1 MKMCKVIF
9 ALVLTGVCHAAFAE
23 TAWQLP
29 LEVSDS
35 NTKVTFDVD
44 TTWHVVYGKTSK
56 LSGTVSLADPANLM
70 SIQSDIHFPVKS
82 FDTGWSARD
91 DSLYE
96 HMKAD
101 KFPEVVLTTT
111 ELAGECT
118 PAVLASGE
126 CKATLQAKL
135 TICDVS
141 KDVPLEV
148 KIEDKGENY
157 VVSGTYAFKWA
168 DYNVDDPSILV
179 AKVDPTVRVQ
189 YSIEVPKVTK

>member
-1 MKMCKVIF
+1 MKISK
-9 ALVLTGVCHAAFAE
+9 LVVGLLITSVSAAAMAE
-23 TAWQLP
+23 TAWELP
-29 LEVSDS
+29 LQVSDD
-35 NTKVTFDVD
+35 NTKVNFDVD

-56 LSGTVSLADPANLM
+56 LSGTVSLGDPNNLM

-91 DSLYE
+91 ESLHE

-101 KFPEVVLTTT
+101 KFPEVVLKTT
-111 ELAGECT
+111 ELTGECT
-118 PAVLASGE
+118 PEIVAKGE
-126 CKATLQAKL
+126 CTATLQANL

-141 KDVPLEV
+141 KNIPLDV
-148 KIEDKGENY
+148 KIVDNGEKY
-157 VVSGTYAFKWA
+157 TVSGTYAFKWA